1 VPLEAAPFAT
11 GVVATPRRLAAA
23 LGPLIA
29 PGSHFLELLVVVEYW
44 SFTTLRLPEVVRRAI
59 SAPGLSVGEVVLVEQ
74 SRPELIWPVD
84 IIHGAGGNA
93 VLSGHWRAFTIGHR
107 LHGGDR
113 LFFRFNL
120 GMLEASL
127 QIFTA
132 TGVHH
137 TFPQP
142 AAVE

>member
-1 VPLEAAPFAT
+1 M
-11 GVVATPRRLAAA
+11 VATPRRLAAA

-29 PGSHFLELLVVVEYW
+29 PGSHFLELLVVVKYW
-44 SFTTLRLPEVVRRAI
+44 SFTTLRLPDVVRRAI

-74 SRPELIWPVD
+74 SRPELIWLVD
-84 IIHGAGGNA
+84 IIHGVGSNA
-93 VLSGHWRAFTIGHR
+93 VLSGRWRALTIGHR

-113 LFFRFNL
+113 LVFRFNM

-132 TGVHH
+132 TGVCH

-142 AAVE
+142 VAVE